1 MIILDCEQGSEEWF
15 KARLGIPTASRFSQI
30 ITPKTCKPSA
40 SAQGYLHELCA
51 EWLLGE
57 SLDGATTAFILRGAG
72 MEESAVQWY
81 EFQTDTETT
90 PVGFCLRDDSAV
102 GCSPDRLIGE
112 DGGLEVKCP
121 SAKVHVGYLLNGLD
135 VEYRAQ
141 VQGALWIT
149 GRAWWDVLS
158 FNPELPPALL
168 RTERDEEFIGK
179 LGDAVDAFLGRLAEA
194 KEALG
199 QHRARE
205 EE

>member
-1 MIILDCEQGSEEWF
+1 MIVLDCEQGSEEWF
-15 KARLGIPTASRFSQI
+15 KARLGIPTASRFNQI
-30 ITPKTCKPSA
+30 ITPKTLKPSS
-40 SAQGYLHELCA
+40 SARGYLHELCA

-57 SLDGATTAFILRGAG
+57 PLDGASSDFMLRGSG
-72 MEESAVQWY
+72 MEESAVKFY

-90 PVGFCLRDDSAV
+90 SAGFCLRDDRAV
-102 GCSPDRLIGE
+102 GCSPDRLVGE

-158 FNPELPPALL
+158 YNPELPPVLM
-168 RTERDEEFIGK
+168 RMERDEEFIGA
-179 LGDAVDAFLGRLAEA
+179 LSAAVEDFLVRLAEA
-194 KEALG
+194 KEALTS
-199 QHRARE
+199 HRPSE
-205 EE
+205 GD